1 MGDVM
6 GSGDEWGRDPSV
18 QMMRKVFNRMETAQD
33 ALLNRL
39 SVSTF
44 DPRLRPWREKAL
56 ALFEPSWGR
65 ASRLGVGMDQETAA
79 GIYMHCLAQVI
90 RSEGLEI
97 PTDALPENRELDM
110 LLKEVMG

>member
-1 MGDVM
+1 M
-6 GSGDEWGRDPSV
+6 GSTDKWGRDPSV
-18 QMMRKVFNRMETAQD
+18 QMMRKVFKRIETAQD
-33 ALLNRL
+33 AFLNRL

-56 ALFEPSWGR
+56 VLFERSWGR
-65 ASRLGVGMDQETAA
+65 ASRLGVGMDQEKAA

-90 RSEGLEI
+90 RSEGFEI
-97 PTDALPENRELDM
+97 PTDALPENREMDM